1 VPDNDA
7 ILELLINLSALDKSE
22 DASQGDIGDLEEER
36 LIRDSGQAGR
46 VSDIVAPVLAGLG
59 YRLVRISISKREGKT
74 LQIMA
79 EKPDGTMAI
88 EDCQRAS
95 RAISATLDV
104 EDPIDGA
111 YNLEMSSPGIDR
123 PLVRIS
129 DFDRWSGHEA
139 KFELSEDLDAR
150 KRFKG
155 RILGNTQDGVE
166 ILLDGE
172 DTRITLPFALIAEA
186 RLVLTDELIA
196 DSLRR
201 SKKAADLN

>member
-1 VPDNDA
+1 MSAPEKIENDKA
-7 ILELLINLSALDKSE
+7 ADTLH
-22 DASQGDIGDLEEER
+22 GDLDEER
-36 LIRDSGQAGR
+36 LIRESGQAGQ
-46 VSDIVAPVLAGLG
+46 VADIVAPVLAGLG

-95 RAISATLDV
+95 RAVSATLDV

-129 DFDRWSGHEA
+129 DFDRWAGHEA

-155 RILGNTQDGVE
+155 RVLGSDEDGVALSLE
-166 ILLDGE
+166 GDGSK
-172 DTRITLPFALIAEA
+172 IVLPFALIAEA
-186 RLVLTDELIA
+186 RLVLTDELIE

-201 SKKAADLN
+201 SKKAQDLN